1 MANEDRPGVIGSV
14 GTTLGK
20 HGVNIA
26 SFALGRNDSG
36 AAGVISV
43 DTTSGLEDAVKE
55 MRGLPAVRE
64 AVVVKL

>member
-1 MANEDRPGVIGSV
+1 
-14 GTTLGK
+14 
-20 HGVNIA
+20 VNIA

-43 DTTSGLEDAVKE
+43 DSTSGLDDAVAE
-55 MRGLPAVRE
+55 MRRLPAVRE